1 VTIALDEL
9 VARHAC
15 LGLDANLFI
24 YLFETGG
31 PEAGAVRALLNI
43 ADAAGTTIVVA
54 SLALAEVA
62 VHAAAIGDAVMADRY
77 ADAIRSVNRLHVVP
91 LTADIA
97 IDAGIRSGL
106 HGLSLPD
113 AIHLASARQ
122 AGASAFVTN
131 DQRLRGLPKLDVI
144 QLSDL
149 VA

>member
-1 VTIALDEL
+1 MTIAQEEL
-9 VARHAC
+9 LARHARI
-15 LGLDANLFI
+15 GLDANLFI

-31 PEAGAVRALLNI
+31 PEADAVRALLNT
-43 ADAAGTTIVVA
+43 ADTAGTTIVVA

-62 VHAAAIGDAVMADRY
+62 VHPATIGNAVMADRY
-77 ADAIRSVNRLHVVP
+77 ADAIRSVNRLHIVP
-91 LTADIA
+91 LTGDIA
-97 IDAGIRSGL
+97 IDAGILRGL

-131 DQRLRGLPKLDVI
+131 DQRLRGLPRLEVI
-144 QLSDL
+144 QLADL

>member
-1 VTIALDEL
+1 MNPDGLL
-9 VARHAC
+9 VRHAR

-24 YLFETGG
+24 YLFETDG
-31 PEAGAVRALLNI
+31 PEADAVRGLLN
-43 ADAAGTTIVVA
+43 DAESAGTTLVVA

-62 VHAAAIGDAVMADRY
+62 VNPATLDDAVMADRY
-77 ADAIRSVNRLHVVP
+77 ADAIRSVSRLYVVP

-97 IDAGIRSGL
+97 IDAGILRGR

-113 AIHLASARQ
+113 AIHLATARV

-131 DQRLRGLPKLDVI
+131 DRRLRSMPKLDVI
-144 QLSDL
+144 QLADL

>member
-9 VARHAC
+9 LAHHAR

-31 PEAGAVRALLNI
+31 PEAVAVRALLNT
-43 ADAAGTTIVVA
+43 ADAAGTTLLVA
-54 SLALAEVA
+54 SLALAEAA
-62 VHAAAIGDAVMADRY
+62 VYPATIGDAVMADRY
-77 ADAIRSVNRLHVVP
+77 ADAIRSINRLHVVP

-97 IDAGIRSGL
+97 IDAGILRGL

-122 AGASAFVTN
+122 AGASVFITN

-144 QLSDL
+144 QLADL
-149 VA
+149 DA

>member
-1 VTIALDEL
+1 VTTGLDEL
-9 VARHAC
+9 LARHARI
-15 LGLDANLFI
+15 GLDANLFI
-24 YLFETGG
+24 YLFETVG
-31 PEAGAVRALLNI
+31 PEADAVRALLNI
-43 ADAAGTTIVVA
+43 ADAAETTIVVA

-62 VHAAAIGDAVMADRY
+62 VYPATIGDAVMADRY

-97 IDAGIRSGL
+97 IDAGILRGL

-131 DQRLRGLPKLDVI
+131 DQRLRRLPKLDVI
-144 QLSDL
+144 QLTDL

>member
-1 VTIALDEL
+1 VTTNLDGFL
-9 VARHAC
+9 VRHAR

-24 YLFETGG
+24 YLFETDG
-31 PEAGAVRALLNI
+31 PEADAVRGLLN
-43 ADAAGTTIVVA
+43 DAESAGTTLVVA

-62 VHAAAIGDAVMADRY
+62 VNPATLDDAVMADRY
-77 ADAIRSVNRLHVVP
+77 ADAIRSVSRLCIVP

-97 IDAGIRSGL
+97 IDAGILRGR

-113 AIHLASARQ
+113 AIHLATARV

-131 DQRLRGLPKLDVI
+131 DRRLRSMPKLDVI
-144 QLSDL
+144 QLTDL